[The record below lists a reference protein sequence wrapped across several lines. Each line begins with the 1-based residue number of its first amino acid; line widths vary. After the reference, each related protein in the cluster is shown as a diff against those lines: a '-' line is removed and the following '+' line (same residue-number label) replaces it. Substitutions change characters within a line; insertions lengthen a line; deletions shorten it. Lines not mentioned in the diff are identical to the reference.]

1 MTQKEI
7 ASILGISRTTV
18 ARALKGDESIK
29 PETRNKIL
37 KLCKE
42 VGYKKNYIGSILA
55 NNKNKIIYAFLVKSK
70 NKLYLD
76 EITEGLEVLK
86 KEVLKYNI
94 SLEIIISDINKP
106 KEQILKLETILKYKD
121 VDGIIITPML
131 KDEVINVLKNYPTIP
146 LVSLDKKINDE
157 ISFIGSDY
165 KKSGIIIG
173 GILTKLANVEDKIIV
188 IKSDDDNIS
197 SNVYMEGFSE
207 SLNSSGL
214 KNIEIKFIKNLSNNL
229 DEILKIKDIE
239 KAKYLYTTRYVDKVA
254 SFLDDSNLKN
264 IKLIVNGIDIN
275 TTSLIEKEQVIV
287 ATKENYFLQ
296 AYLAGKIIFNKL
308 NGKDKKINY
317 TTKPEIIFKENINEI
332 EKNHERIIFKNFNI
346 L

>member
-18 ARALKGDESIK
+18 ARALKGDENIK
-29 PETRNKIL
+29 PETKEKIL

-55 NNKNKIIYAFLVKSK
+55 NNKKKKIYAFLVKSK
-70 NKLYLD
+70 NKKYLD
-76 EITEGLEVLK
+76 EITDGLEVFI
-86 KEVLKYNI
+86 KEISRYNI
-94 SLEIIISDINKP
+94 SLEIIVSDISKP
-106 KEQILKLETILKYKD
+106 KEQILKLETILKYND

-131 KDEVINVLKNYPTIP
+131 KEEVVNTLENYPNIP

-157 ISFIGSDY
+157 IPFIGSDY

-173 GILTKLANVEDKIIV
+173 GILTKLANEKDKIIV
-188 IKSDDDNIS
+188 IKSDHDNIS
-197 SNVYMEGFSE
+197 SDVYMSGFLE
-207 SLNSSGL
+207 RLNNSDL
-214 KNIEIKFIKNLSNNL
+214 KNIEIQFIKNLNNNL
-229 DEILKIKDIE
+229 DDILKIEGIRE
-239 KAKYLYTTRYVDKVA
+239 AKYLYTAKYVDKVA
-254 SFLDDSNLKN
+254 DFLNDSNLNN
-264 IKLIVNGIDIN
+264 IKIIANGIDIH
-275 TTSLIEKEQVIV
+275 TTSLIQKEQIIV

-317 TTKPEIIFKENINEI
+317 TTKPDIIFKENINEI
-332 EKNHERIIFKNFNI
+332 EINHERSIFKNFNI

>member
-76 EITEGLEVLK
+76 EITDGLEVLK
-86 KEVLKYNI
+86 KEVSKYNI
-94 SLEIIISDINKP
+94 SLEIIVSDINKP

-207 SLNSSGL
+207 RLNSSSL